1 MNKNIGL
8 CYMKRTKQ
16 NRSKG
21 RRRMTMKR
29 IRRNKVMYGGAF
41 ELIRNRKQLNDVL
54 KDRNVNN
61 YKFRLVNVMIDRKEL
76 VNGDIYK
83 LEEYLKKNP
92 IFDGN
97 GEIAVFYELSYM

>member
-1 MNKNIGL
+1 
-8 CYMKRTKQ
+8 MKRTKQ

-29 IRRNKVMYGGAF
+29 IRRNKVMYGGAV
-41 ELIRNRKQLNDVL
+41 ELIRNSEQLNDVL
-54 KDRNVNN
+54 KHRNVNN

-76 VNGDIYK
+76 VNGDKNK
-83 LEEYLKKNP
+83 LEEYLKENP

>member
-1 MNKNIGL
+1 
-8 CYMKRTKQ
+8 MKRTKQ

-41 ELIRNRKQLNDVL
+41 ERIYNRKELNDVL

-61 YKFRLVNVMIDRKEL
+61 YKFRLVYVMNDIKKEL
-76 VNGDIYK
+76 VNGEDIYK
-83 LEEYLKKNP
+83 LKEYLKENP

-97 GEIAVFYELSYM
+97 GKIAVFYELSYM